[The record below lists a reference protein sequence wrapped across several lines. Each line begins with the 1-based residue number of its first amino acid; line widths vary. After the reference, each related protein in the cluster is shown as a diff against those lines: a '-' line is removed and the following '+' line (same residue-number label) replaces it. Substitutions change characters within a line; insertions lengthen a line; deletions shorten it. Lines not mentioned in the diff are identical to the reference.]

1 MNAVMKQDGWDVEI
15 CDKEKYFLTSILS
28 LVTDYKLA
36 QLLVA
41 LYLASWK

>member
-1 MNAVMKQDGWDVEI
+1 MKQDGWDVEI

-36 QLLVA
+36 QLPVA
-41 LYLASWK
+41 FYLASWK